1 MKQDL
6 SNQSKEQNLKKGE
19 KKVKAAALLMMAMF
33 FLSRP
38 GWFGLPKSYI
48 KLFTEF
54 RAKGYL
60 KF

>member
-33 FLSRP
+33 F
-38 GWFGLPKSYI
+38 FI
-48 KLFTEF
+48 KTWLIWI
-54 RAKGYL
+54 AKMLY
-60 KF
+60 

>member
-1 MKQDL
+1 MKITKFFRKMKQDL

-38 GWFGLPKSYI
+38 G
-48 KLFTEF
+48 
-54 RAKGYL
+54 
-60 KF
+60 